1 MKQPEAK
8 DPIDAVLREQD
19 WHIDDAGF
27 TSRVV
32 VALPRRRRAWL
43 RPVLLLGAT
52 VVGTVLAIRW
62 LPWGNL
68 PPLDSSAVLSLNSQV
83 LLPWALVVAVAVSLA
98 WAVVG
103 AVQWED

>member
-1 MKQPEAK
+1 MKPPEAK
-8 DPIDAVLREQD
+8 DPIKALLREQD
-19 WHIDDAGF
+19 RYIDDAGF

-32 VALPRRRRAWL
+32 TALPRRRRAWL

-52 VVGTVLAIRW
+52 VVGTVSAIRW

-68 PPLDSSAVLSLNSQV
+68 PPLDSSAVFSLNSQV
-83 LLPWALVVAVAVSLA
+83 LLPWALVLSVAVSLA
-98 WAVVG
+98 WAVVA